1 MILLQKGISM
11 HKKIKYLLLAL
22 LFVSS
27 AACSSSFDY
36 HLKPKKV
43 AEDIYCFFGA
53 LENIS
58 KENGGN
64 MVNTC
69 YVQTK
74 EGFVVIDSGPT
85 YAYAEQAYAQMQ
97 KIKNLPVK
105 YVINTHSHDDHWLG
119 NSFYK
124 EKGTVLIG
132 PRTYVENITEGMQTR
147 MQRVLGQE
155 LFAPTKIVKLDNVVD
170 HNLSLNLGK
179 KKFEITQPVTMAHTK
194 GDLIVYLPCKK
205 VLFTGDLVFNG
216 RITSLRD
223 GSIAGS
229 LKALDMIDKYHAKVI
244 ISGHGYQIDENSTH
258 EFRDYLTG
266 IKKAVLK
273 AQDEDIGMEKITKLV
288 TMPYFKT
295 LKLYDVLHA
304 RNVLDAYKELE
315 LMEDDEE

>member
-1 MILLQKGISM
+1 MQT
-11 HKKIKYLLLAL
+11 KIKYLAFAL
-22 LFVSS
+22 IFVSTM
-27 AACSSSFDY
+27 AFSSSFDY

-43 AEDIYCFFGA
+43 AEDVYCFFGA

-58 KENGGN
+58 KKNGGN

-85 YAYAEQAYAQMQ
+85 YAYAYQAYAQMQ
-97 KIKNLPVK
+97 KIKKLPVK
-105 YVINTHSHDDHWLG
+105 YVINTHFHDDHWLG

-124 EKGTVLIG
+124 NKGAVLIG
-132 PRTYVENITEGMQTR
+132 PHTYVENITAGMHTR
-147 MQRVLGQE
+147 MKRILGQA
-155 LFAPTKIVKLDNVVD
+155 LFTPTKIVKLDKVVD
-170 HNLSLNLGK
+170 HNLSLNLEK
-179 KKFEITQPVTMAHTK
+179 KKFEITQPVAMAHTK
-194 GDLIVYLPCKK
+194 GDLIVYLPSKK

-223 GSIAGS
+223 GSILGS

-244 ISGHGYQIDENSTH
+244 ISGHGYRTDENSTR
-258 EFRDYLTG
+258 EFRAYLSG

-273 AQDEDIGMEKITKLV
+273 AQDEDIGMEKITQIV
-288 TMPYFKT
+288 TMPHFKT
-295 LKLYDVLHA
+295 LKLYDVLHK

-315 LMEDDEE
+315 LMEDKEEE